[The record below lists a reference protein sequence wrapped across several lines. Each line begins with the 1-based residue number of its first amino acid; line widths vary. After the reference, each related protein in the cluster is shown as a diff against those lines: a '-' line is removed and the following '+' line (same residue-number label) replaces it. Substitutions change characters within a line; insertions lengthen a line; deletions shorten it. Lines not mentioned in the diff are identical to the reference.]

1 MKESTLIE
9 FTEALAS
16 RKPVPGGGGASAL
29 AGSLAASLAAM
40 VGNLTSGKKKF
51 ADSEDERNRLIA
63 QAEQLRQ
70 QLLDGI
76 EEDAEAFY
84 PLSQAY
90 SLAKDDPSREE
101 TMEKCLRDAAQ
112 APLKILTL
120 AGEVLEVL
128 ERMLPISSRLAISDI
143 ATSAALAEGCL
154 KGAAVNVLVN
164 TELMKDRQHAES
176 LDRQTDKLLSSGCR
190 QARRIYRQVTERMRN
205 HG

>member
-16 RKPVPGGGGASAL
+16 RQPVPGGGGASAL
-29 AGSLAASLAAM
+29 AGALAASLAAM

-76 EEDAEAFY
+76 EEDAKAFY

-90 SLAKDDPSREE
+90 SLAKEDPAREE
-101 TMEKCLRDAAQ
+101 TLEKCLRDAAGT
-112 APLKILTL
+112 PLKILTL
-120 AGEVLEVL
+120 ADQVLDVLEK
-128 ERMLPISSRLAISDI
+128 MLPISSRLAISDI
-143 ATSAALAEGCL
+143 ATAAALAEGCL

-164 TELMKDRQHAES
+164 SELMKDRQYADK
-176 LDRQTDKLLSSGCR
+176 LDKQTDKLLSGGCR
-190 QARRIYRQVTERMRN
+190 RARRIYKQVTERMKS